1 MEELSAMP
9 DQSRD
14 HSAAERRAAIERAVF
29 DILVMIG
36 EDPEREGLRETPQR
50 VARMYDE
57 ILAGY
62 HLDLRQQVNGAVF
75 DVTSSEIVVV
85 KDIDYDS
92 LCEHH
97 MLPFWG
103 EAHIAYM
110 PKEKIIGLSKISRIV
125 DVFAKRLQI
134 QERLTQ
140 QIATAID
147 DIIVPHGCVVV
158 IEAAHMCC
166 TMRGVKKANTR
177 MRTLVTTGVFKTD
190 EGKRNEALFLLRSQL
205 T

>member
-1 MEELSAMP
+1 MP
-9 DQSRD
+9 DQSD
-14 HSAAERRAAIERAVF
+14 DCGAVDRRAMIERAVL

-50 VARMYDE
+50 VARMYTE

-62 HLDLRQQVNGAVF
+62 QLDLRREVNGALF

-85 KDIDYDS
+85 KDIDFYS

-103 EAHIAYM
+103 EAHIAYL

-125 DVFAKRLQI
+125 DMFAKRLQI

-140 QIATAID
+140 QIATAMD
-147 DIIVPHGCVVV
+147 DVIVSHGCVVV

-166 TMRGVKKANTR
+166 TMRGVKKVNTR
-177 MRTLVTTGVFKTD
+177 MRTLVATGVFKAD
-190 EGKRNEALFLLRSQL
+190 EGKRNEALFLLGSQL
-205 T
+205 